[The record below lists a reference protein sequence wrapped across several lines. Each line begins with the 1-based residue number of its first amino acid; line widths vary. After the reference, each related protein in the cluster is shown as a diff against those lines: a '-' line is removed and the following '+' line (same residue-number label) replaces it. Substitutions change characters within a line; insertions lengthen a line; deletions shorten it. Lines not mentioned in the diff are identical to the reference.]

1 MSSADVSSKSS
12 DPIGAKSVASRLIGF
27 AISKQALAG
36 ATTLAHAAKGFHRR
50 DIHRHYPDGAIG
62 FNDPFQPLGWAEGE
76 ARPNRSRDNGLPP
89 GGDGTELTASPLLG
103 PQLIQ

>member
-62 FNDPFQPLGWAEGE
+62 FNYPFQPLGWAEGE

-89 GGDGTELTASPLLG
+89 AVMVLRMN
-103 PQLIQ
+103 